1 MTKTTYHGKEYDS
14 FHEAHVKALFDRLH
28 IGAEKEDIAYRGWK
42 PDLVIR
48 GNTTVLVE
56 CKGEWSRAS
65 IKSHS
70 LFKYEDAVAGSANE
84 VLLVVDEPWIARNKR
99 GYADSYLG
107 FLYYRGVWSPAK
119 VGIWHDGVGF
129 SHARN
134 WKDRISGEKTESS
147 TGVDHYLDI
156 MNDWDIAK
164 QMVRQGKRMSM
175 FQADW
180 GKDVEY
186 WTPEERENR

>member
-1 MTKTTYHGKEYDS
+1 MTRTIYNGKEYDS
-14 FHEAHVKALFDRLH
+14 FHEARVKALFDRLH
-28 IGAEKEDIAYRGWK
+28 IVAEKEDVAYRGWK

-48 GNTTVLVE
+48 GDTTVLVE
-56 CKGEWSRAS
+56 CKGDWSRTS
-65 IKSHS
+65 IRSHS
-70 LFKYEDAVAGSANE
+70 LFRYEDAVAGSANE
-84 VLLVVDEPWIARNKR
+84 VLLVVEAPWTDRNAR

-119 VGIWHDGVGF
+119 VGIWHDGMGF

-134 WKDRISGEKTESS
+134 WRDRISGEKLESS

-156 MNDWDIAK
+156 MQDWGIAE
-164 QMVRQGKRMSM
+164 QMVRQRKRMSM

-186 WTPEERENR
+186 WAPEE